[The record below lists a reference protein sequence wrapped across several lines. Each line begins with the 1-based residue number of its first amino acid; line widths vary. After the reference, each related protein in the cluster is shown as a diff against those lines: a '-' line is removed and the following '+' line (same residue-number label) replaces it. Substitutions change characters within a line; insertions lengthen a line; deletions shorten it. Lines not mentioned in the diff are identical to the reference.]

1 MSENEQVK
9 STRLKLLAN
18 PANRI
23 INPVGEVK
31 RLSASNTTA
40 LNTYIN
46 PNNVAYQLGKLGVDS
61 ENNPPGPPAIP
72 VTNGLIARYNAS
84 SFNVA
89 TQTWEDLVGSND
101 APVSRGTV
109 SVGTS
114 SVGGDPV
121 VYGLTGDGITWP
133 AEILPS
139 TFTIFHVT
147 RYRDGT
153 RGRIWQGQSNNWLD
167 GFHGNK
173 AGCAFHDGWIANSGT
188 DVFGY
193 SWVLSTSQ
201 NSLYRG
207 EGTTYGTSG
216 GSSSTRLT
224 INHGL
229 YSEYSDWEVAEL
241 VVFNRH
247 LSSAEY
253 ISVEGWLASLYPNS
267 TTVTPSVSGNY
278 VGFQDTSN
286 LPAEVEYITD
296 SAYDLPI
303 NFTEI
308 KRIKSEG
315 LDQDNPI
322 REGKLRLQVN
332 SGTSEYNAD
341 NDDAFRREIRQSRA
355 IVSDVSSGG
364 GGGGGS
370 GSSGPTQTW
379 Y

>member
-1 MSENEQVK
+1 MSNDFVADSK
-9 STRLKLLAN
+9 LRILSTNGA
-18 PANRI
+18 
-23 INPVGEVK
+23 EVK
-31 RLSASNTTA
+31 KTVAKVERITATTDVMP
-40 LNTYIN
+40 YVN
-46 PNNVAYQLGKLGVDS
+46 PNTVKLTLGKLGVDS
-61 ENNPPGPPAIP
+61 ENNPPGPPSIP

-84 SFNVA
+84 SFNTG
-89 TQTWEDLVGSND
+89 TQTWEDLINSYD

-114 SVGGDPV
+114 PVGGDPV
-121 VYGLTGDGITWP
+121 VYGGTGDGITWP
-133 AEILPS
+133 TGILPS
-139 TFTIFHVT
+139 TFTIFHVS

-193 SWVLSTSQ
+193 NWVLSTSQ

-241 VVFNRH
+241 IVFDRH

-253 ISVEGWLASLYPNS
+253 ISVEGWLAAIYPNS
-267 TTVTPSVSGNY
+267 TTVTASVSGNY
-278 VGFQDTSN
+278 VGYTAVSTQEQIYNVDPNYTLPSNVSFYHIESIPSTTTYLNTAITGLKTKIRVDSNITSYSLSSDTGATVTNTRS
-286 LPAEVEYITD
+286 I
-296 SAYDLPI
+296 I
-303 NFTEI
+303 
-308 KRIKSEG
+308 
-315 LDQDNPI
+315 
-322 REGKLRLQVN
+322 
-332 SGTSEYNAD
+332 
-341 NDDAFRREIRQSRA
+341 
-355 IVSDVSSGG
+355 SDVAGG
-364 GGGGGS
+364 GGGGG
-370 GSSGPTQTW
+370 GEVVVGPTQTW